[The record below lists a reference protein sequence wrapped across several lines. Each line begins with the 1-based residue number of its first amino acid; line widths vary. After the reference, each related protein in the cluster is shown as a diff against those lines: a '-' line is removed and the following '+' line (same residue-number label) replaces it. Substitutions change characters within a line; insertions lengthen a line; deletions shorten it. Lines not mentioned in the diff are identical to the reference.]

1 MQSESAR
8 MSSRAEA
15 RFRIQ
20 DPNSRPRATK
30 VIALDA
36 ASEAIVGRLAARA
49 PSYWQSA
56 TFLTAAAFPAAA
68 RDFSGQPKDLTKE
81 AASADLVVMVASP
94 GGEAHAAST
103 IGEACSAKRV
113 MTTGLVV
120 GANPASEDA
129 VSRTLSQLRPWS
141 LMLVIADPDNYID
154 DMLTALRG

>member
-1 MQSESAR
+1 

-20 DPNSRPRATK
+20 DPNSRPRAIK

-36 ASEAIVGRLAARA
+36 ASEAVVGRLAARP
-49 PSYWQSA
+49 PSYWTSA

-81 AASADLVVMVASP
+81 AAAADLVVIVAST
-94 GGEAHAAST
+94 GGEAHAASI

-120 GANPASEDA
+120 GANPASEEA

-141 LMLVIADPDNYID
+141 LMLVIADPDDYID
-154 DMLTALRG
+154 DMLTALRA

>member
-1 MQSESAR
+1 
-8 MSSRAEA
+8 
-15 RFRIQ
+15 
-20 DPNSRPRATK
+20 
-30 VIALDA
+30 
-36 ASEAIVGRLAARA
+36 
-49 PSYWQSA
+49 
-56 TFLTAAAFPAAA
+56 
-68 RDFSGQPKDLTKE
+68 
-81 AASADLVVMVASP
+81 MVASP

-120 GANPASEDA
+120 GANPASPVSEDA

>member
-15 RFRIQ
+15 RYRIQ
-20 DPNSRPRATK
+20 DPNSRPRAIK

-36 ASEAIVGRLAARA
+36 ASEAVVGRLAAR
-49 PSYWQSA
+49 PWQNA
-56 TFLTAAAFPAAA
+56 TFLSAAAFPAAA

-81 AASADLVVMVASP
+81 AAAADLVVMVASP

-120 GANPASEDA
+120 GANPASEEA
-129 VSRTLSQLRPWS
+129 VSQTLSQLRPWS

>member
-1 MQSESAR
+1 

-20 DPNSRPRATK
+20 DPNSRPRAIK

-36 ASEAIVGRLAARA
+36 ASEAVVGRLAARR
-49 PSYWQSA
+49 WQSA
-56 TFLTAAAFPAAA
+56 TFLSAAAFPAAA
-68 RDFSGQPKDLTKE
+68 RDFSGQPKDLTTE
-81 AASADLVVMVASP
+81 AVAADLVVMVAAP

-103 IGEACSAKRV
+103 IGEACSARRV

-120 GANPASEDA
+120 GANPASEEA

-154 DMLTALRG
+154 DMLSALRA

>member
-20 DPNSRPRATK
+20 DPNSRPRAIK
-30 VIALDA
+30 VIALDT
-36 ASEAIVGRLAARA
+36 ASETIVSRLARR
-49 PSYWQSA
+49 SWKSA
-56 TFLTAAAFPAAA
+56 TFLSAAAFPAAA
-68 RDFSGQPKDLTKE
+68 RDFCGQPKDLTKE
-81 AASADLVVMVASP
+81 AGTADLVVMVASP

-113 MTTGLVV
+113 MTTALVV
-120 GANPASEDA
+120 GANPASEEA

-141 LMLVIADPDNYID
+141 LMLVIADPDDYID
-154 DMLTALRG
+154 GMLTALRA

>member
-1 MQSESAR
+1 MSMQSESAR

-20 DPNSRPRATK
+20 DPNSRPRAIK
-30 VIALDA
+30 VIALDT
-36 ASEAIVGRLAARA
+36 ASEAIVSRLAGR
-49 PSYWQSA
+49 PWQSA
-56 TFLTAAAFPAAA
+56 TFLSAAAFPGAA
-68 RDFSGQPKDLTKE
+68 RDFAGQPKDLTKE
-81 AASADLVVMVASP
+81 AGSADLVVMVASP

-120 GANPASEDA
+120 GANPTSPVSEDA

-141 LMLVIADPDNYID
+141 LMLVIADPDNYVD
-154 DMLTALRG
+154 DMLTAL

>member
-1 MQSESAR
+1 

-20 DPNSRPRATK
+20 DPNSRPRAIK

-36 ASEAIVGRLAARA
+36 ASEAVVGRLAARP
-49 PSYWQSA
+49 PSYWTSA

-81 AASADLVVMVASP
+81 AAAADLVVMVASP

-120 GANPASEDA
+120 GANPASEEA